1 MELVFAGKELR
12 ADGSVLSLKKPRPWL
27 QSSLHGGWK
36 MKDNEK
42 FFDMRI
48 YERYIKEGEITLKD
62 YEKHVKSLPDVSDKA
77 TFLII
82 DEEEETGEQEE

>member
-1 MELVFAGKELR
+1 MELVFARKELR
-12 ADGSVLSLKKPRPWL
+12 AYESFLSLKKPRPWL

-42 FFDMRI
+42 FFDVRI
-48 YERYIKEGEITLKD
+48 YERYVKEGEITLKD

-82 DEEEETGEQEE
+82 DEEETGEQEE

>member
-1 MELVFAGKELR
+1 MELVFARKELR
-12 ADGSVLSLKKPRPWL
+12 ADESFLSLKKPRPWL

-42 FFDMRI
+42 FFDVRI
-48 YERYIKEGEITLKD
+48 YKRYVKEGEITLKD

-82 DEEEETGEQEE
+82 DEEEAGEQEE